1 MKTKCMK
8 YVILIETVF
17 TVRGEINKQ
26 KRGNELRCDFSFHQ
40 PRRSILISAML
51 SGLVTLYVIPTLFL
65 ILKYFSLDTMK
76 DMLNQKIVLSIMTI
90 LMWILLLY
98 VAHLNKDIVNKFKP
112 IIRIYIR
119 MFLVAHVVTLLF
131 IFTQNN
137 MNLVNTLNWIYNYNA
152 QFIFSLIV
160 IYAIYVLVYN
170 VLGKVF
176 LSTIL
181 ASILL
186 IILAIVNHFKIVF
199 RGDPLYPSDFTQ
211 IGHMQSVIPMV
222 MDYFSWGYILL
233 VIVSVVV
240 CILAGMYVRKYIQN
254 VKVHAG
260 VRVLFIIGS
269 VFILYVYG
277 NFTNT
282 FINKWFQ
289 KSGIEFV
296 LWDQN
301 ENYASNGFVLGFI
314 SNLDTTVIEKPKDYS
329 KENMLQIANDIKK
342 QYSSNIGAQKQKEK
356 PNIIFVMSESFWD
369 PTKLTNLSFS
379 EDPLPNLHHYIEN
392 FPGGQTIS
400 PTFGGNTAN
409 VEFEVLTSYSM
420 SLLKPGSIPY
430 QQVVTNKKEIPSISR
445 ALKKEGYYT
454 SAIHSFGRSF
464 FKRDDVYK
472 VLGFDKFNAQDT
484 MENVEVDGDYISDLS
499 MSKEIIAELEKQKKP
514 TFVHAVTMQNHFPFT
529 EGRFG
534 ENQIEISGLENEE
547 SKAELETYTEGLRRS
562 DEALQYLIEELDNL
576 DRPTLLVF
584 FGDHLPSLGTNKSL
598 YKETGYITN
607 EKTPSERLAMAQTP
621 LLMYANFDMP
631 NDNLGLV
638 SPIYFSNLVFDYAGL
653 NKVPFYQFLSKL
665 YEEIPV
671 LRDELKIGKDG
682 EAIKSLTE
690 KQKEMLKQYELI
702 QYDLLAGKQYSK
714 DILFK

>member
-1 MKTKCMK
+1 MK
-8 YVILIETVF
+8 YGSTLYH
-17 TVRGEINKQ
+17 
-26 KRGNELRCDFSFHQ
+26 L
-40 PRRSILISAML
+40 PRRNILISTML
-51 SGLVTLYVIPTLFL
+51 SGMVTLLVTTVLFM
-65 ILKYFSLDTMK
+65 ILKFFSLDMIK
-76 DMLNQKIVLSIMTI
+76 DIFNHKLI
-90 LMWILLLY
+90 LRSMMILIWGALLY
-98 VAHLNKDIVNKFKP
+98 FVYSNKKETF
-112 IIRIYIR
+112 IIKSSLRVYLILFFI
-119 MFLVAHVVTLLF
+119 AHVVTLFYIVL
-131 IFTQNN
+131 QVN
-137 MNLVNTLNWIYNYNA
+137 MNFVEAINWIYYYNM
-152 QFIFSLIV
+152 QFIFSLLV
-160 IYAIYVLVYN
+160 IYAIYVFVYS
-170 VLGKVF
+170 VLGKFF
-176 LSTIL
+176 LSVIL
-181 ASILL
+181 TSCTLVILG
-186 IILAIVNHFKIVF
+186 IVNHLKLIF

-233 VIVSVVV
+233 VIVSVVA
-240 CILAGMYVRKYIQN
+240 CILVGMYVRKYIQN

-269 VFILYVYG
+269 VFVLYAYG

-282 FINKWFQ
+282 FMNKWFQ

-296 LWDQN
+296 LWNQN

-329 KENMLQIANDIKK
+329 KENMLQIAKDIKK
-342 QYSSNIGAQKQKEK
+342 QYGSNIGAQKQKEK

-379 EDPLPNLHHYIEN
+379 EDPLPNLHHYIGS

-409 VEFEVLTSYSM
+409 VEFEALTSYSM

-430 QQVVTNKKEIPSISR
+430 QQVVTNKVEIPSITR
-445 ALKKEGYYT
+445 TLKEEGYYT

-484 MENVEVDGDYISDLS
+484 MENVEIDGDYISDLS
-499 MSKEIIAELEKQKKP
+499 MSKEIITELEKQKKP

-562 DEALQYLIEELDNL
+562 DEALQYLIEQLDNL

-621 LLMYANFDMP
+621 LLMYANFDIP

-638 SPIYFSNLVFDYAGL
+638 SPIYFSNLVLDYAGL

-682 EAIKSLTE
+682 EAIKSLTA

-702 QYDLLAGKQYSK
+702 QYDLLIGKQYSK

>member
-1 MKTKCMK
+1 MK
-8 YVILIETVF
+8 YGSTLYH
-17 TVRGEINKQ
+17 
-26 KRGNELRCDFSFHQ
+26 L
-40 PRRSILISAML
+40 PRRNILISTML
-51 SGLVTLYVIPTLFL
+51 SGMVTLLVTTVLFMILKFFNLDMIKDIFNHKL
-65 ILKYFSLDTMK
+65 ILRSM
-76 DMLNQKIVLSIMTI
+76 MI
-90 LMWILLLY
+90 LIWGALLY
-98 VAHLNKDIVNKFKP
+98 FVYSNKKETF
-112 IIRIYIR
+112 IIKSSLRVYLILFFI
-119 MFLVAHVVTLLF
+119 AHVVTLFYIVL
-131 IFTQNN
+131 QVN
-137 MNLVNTLNWIYNYNA
+137 MNFVEAINWIYYYNM
-152 QFIFSLIV
+152 QFIFSLLV
-160 IYAIYVLVYN
+160 IYAIYVFVYS
-170 VLGKVF
+170 VLGKFF
-176 LSTIL
+176 LSVIL
-181 ASILL
+181 TSCTLVILG
-186 IILAIVNHFKIVF
+186 IVNHLKLIF

-211 IGHMQSVIPMV
+211 IGHMKSVIPMV

-233 VIVSVVV
+233 VIVSVVA
-240 CILAGMYVRKYIQN
+240 CILVGMYVRKYIQN

-269 VFILYVYG
+269 VFVLYAYG

-282 FINKWFQ
+282 FMNKWFQ

-296 LWDQN
+296 LWNQN

-314 SNLDTTVIEKPKDYS
+314 SNLDTTVIEKPEDYS
-329 KENMLQIANDIKK
+329 KENTLQIAKDIKK

-379 EDPLPNLHHYIEN
+379 EDPLPNLHHYIES

-400 PTFGGNTAN
+400 PAFGGNTAN
-409 VEFEVLTSYSM
+409 VEFEALTSYSM

-430 QQVVTNKKEIPSISR
+430 QQVVTNKVEIPSITR
-445 ALKKEGYYT
+445 TLKKEGYYT

-562 DEALQYLIEELDNL
+562 DEALQYLIEQLDNL

-598 YKETGYITN
+598 YKETGYISN

-621 LLMYANFDMP
+621 LLMYANFDIP

-638 SPIYFSNLVFDYAGL
+638 SPIYFSNLVLDYAGL

-682 EAIKSLTE
+682 EAIKSLTA

-702 QYDLLAGKQYSK
+702 QYDLLIGKQYSK

>member
-1 MKTKCMK
+1 M
-8 YVILIETVF
+8 
-17 TVRGEINKQ
+17 
-26 KRGNELRCDFSFHQ
+26 RCDFSFHQ

-409 VEFEVLTSYSM
+409 VEFEALTSYSM

-430 QQVVTNKKEIPSISR
+430 QQAVTSKIEVPSIPR
-445 ALKKEGYYT
+445 ALKKGGYYT

-499 MSKEIIAELEKQKKP
+499 MSKEIIAELEKQKQP
-514 TFVHAVTMQNHFPFT
+514 TFIHAVTMQNHFPFT

-598 YKETGYITN
+598 YKENGYITN

-621 LLMYANFDMP
+621 LLMYANFDIP

-671 LRDELKIGKDG
+671 LRDELRIGKDG
-682 EAIKSLTE
+682 KAIKSLTE

>member
-1 MKTKCMK
+1 MK
-8 YVILIETVF
+8 YGSTLYH
-17 TVRGEINKQ
+17 
-26 KRGNELRCDFSFHQ
+26 L
-40 PRRSILISAML
+40 PRRNILISTML
-51 SGLVTLYVIPTLFL
+51 SGMVTLLVTTVLFMILKFFNLDMIKDIFNHKL
-65 ILKYFSLDTMK
+65 ILSSMMILIWGAIVYFVYSNKKETFILKSSLRVY
-76 DMLNQKIVLSIMTI
+76 LI
-90 LMWILLLY
+90 LFFI
-98 VAHLNKDIVNKFKP
+98 
-112 IIRIYIR
+112 
-119 MFLVAHVVTLLF
+119 AHVVTLFYIVL
-131 IFTQNN
+131 QVN
-137 MNLVNTLNWIYNYNA
+137 MNFVEAINWIYYYNM
-152 QFIFSLIV
+152 QFIFSLLV
-160 IYAIYVLVYN
+160 IYAIYVFVYS
-170 VLGKVF
+170 VLGKIF
-176 LSTIL
+176 LSVIL
-181 ASILL
+181 TSCTLVILG
-186 IILAIVNHFKIVF
+186 IVNHLKLIF

-233 VIVSVVV
+233 VIVSVAA
-240 CILAGMYVRKYIQN
+240 CILVGMYVRKYIQN

-269 VFILYVYG
+269 VFVLYAYG

-282 FINKWFQ
+282 FMNKWFQ

-296 LWDQN
+296 LWNQN

-314 SNLDTTVIEKPKDYS
+314 SNLDTTVMEKPKDYS
-329 KENMLQIANDIKK
+329 KENMLQIAKDIKK
-342 QYSSNIGAQKQKEK
+342 QYGSNIGAQKQKEK
-356 PNIIFVMSESFWD
+356 PNIIFLMSESFWD
-369 PTKLTNLSFS
+369 PTKLANLSFS
-379 EDPLPNLHHYIEN
+379 EDPLPNLHHYIES

-400 PTFGGNTAN
+400 PAFGGNTAN
-409 VEFEVLTSYSM
+409 VEFEALTSYSM

-430 QQVVTNKKEIPSISR
+430 QQVVTNKVEIPSITR
-445 ALKKEGYYT
+445 TLKKEGYYT

-484 MENVEVDGDYISDLS
+484 MGNVEIDGDYISDLS
-499 MSKEIIAELEKQKKP
+499 MSKEIITELEKQKKP

-562 DEALQYLIEELDNL
+562 DEALQYLIEQLDNL

-621 LLMYANFDMP
+621 LLMYANFDIP

-638 SPIYFSNLVFDYAGL
+638 SPIYFSNLVLDYAGL

-682 EAIKSLTE
+682 EAIKSLTA

-702 QYDLLAGKQYSK
+702 QYDLLIGKQYSK

>member
-1 MKTKCMK
+1 
-8 YVILIETVF
+8 
-17 TVRGEINKQ
+17 
-26 KRGNELRCDFSFHQ
+26 
-40 PRRSILISAML
+40 ML
-51 SGLVTLYVIPTLFL
+51 SGLVTLYVVPTLFL

-90 LMWILLLY
+90 LMWIVLLY
-98 VAHLNKDIVNKFKP
+98 VAYLNKDIVNKFKP
-112 IIRIYIR
+112 IIRIYIG

-181 ASILL
+181 TSILL

-260 VRVLFIIGS
+260 VRFLFIIGS

-282 FINKWFQ
+282 FMNKWFQ

-314 SNLDTTVIEKPKDYS
+314 SNLDTTVIEKPKEYS

-342 QYSSNIGAQKQKEK
+342 QYGSNIGAQKQKEK

-379 EDPLPNLHHYIEN
+379 EDPLPNLHHYIES
-392 FPGGQTIS
+392 FLGGQTIS
-400 PTFGGNTAN
+400 PAFGGNTAN
-409 VEFEVLTSYSM
+409 VEFEALTSYSM

-430 QQVVTNKKEIPSISR
+430 QQVVTNKIEIPSIPR

-454 SAIHSFGRSF
+454 SAIHSFGRLF

-514 TFVHAVTMQNHFPFT
+514 TFIHAVTMQNHFPFT

-621 LLMYANFDMP
+621 LLMYANFDIP

-638 SPIYFSNLVFDYAGL
+638 SPIYFSNLVLDYAGL

-682 EAIKSLTE
+682 EVIKSLTA
-690 KQKEMLKQYELI
+690 KQKEMLKQYEFI
-702 QYDLLAGKQYSK
+702 QYDLLVGKQYSK
-714 DILFK
+714 EVLFK